1 MVLRVLRRGKIN
13 LEHLKNKTN
22 NMKAQRV
29 SKKLGKD
36 LYNVINAI
44 YAEAGV
50 NYESFLNR
58 IFALKTI
65 IESKGVDFNQVC
77 EEFKN
82 PILPGNDEIQL
93 DENNIPLE
101 ETLEIPNN
109 NERLVDLMKEKFWIT
124 PEIEKGIYN
133 SFFYKDLFKRNAGL
147 DAFVLDDVS
156 RNGIQILARCNNPS
170 DWNADRQGLVMGMVQ
185 SGKTVSMLN
194 LMAMAMS
201 TGYKLF
207 LLLAG
212 GKESLRVQTQDRV
225 RSAFGLSYSGW
236 NDNRSVYS
244 PTDSNGYSNTASSP
258 LQIFKVNESPQPVIV
273 ITILKEVNNLKKLNV
288 DIKELQGYCS
298 EEGIDFNQKY
308 TAMILDDESDYASLN
323 TSKRNIRG
331 IHEQL
336 IKLRENLGKS
346 CYVGYTATPQ
356 GCFAAEPDS
365 KIGYPTDFLWLLETM
380 KSPNNPKSTLSY
392 TGLYEFFVEYNS
404 EIVKLISKD
413 AWPHHEKNFRGVS
426 TGIYNPISGQVE
438 EENLNFLE
446 QNFATSI
453 INDTRDMPIEFID
466 AIGNFILGCGIRWF
480 RFRNKLGTGQLPSL
494 KEILNEYPYHAMMFN
509 LSLTKTNHTE
519 TLKVVE
525 KCFNLV
531 RNELKKW
538 TLGKKSLFDDLWQ
551 NQLVKTSVL
560 LSSGNSDII
569 SSKDEIIAFTNLAAE
584 ICEKSIGKSFVY
596 KLNSDKEGDVLNYT
610 DVNLNKRTK
619 KCSIFVGGNILSRG
633 LTIEN
638 LSISVFIRSQSMS
651 LMDSNLQMCRWF
663 GHKKAELDLLAIYI
677 MEPVKNMFS
686 DIAKCDDALR
696 RSIKESI
703 INNSDPKKVLIELWS
718 SNLFAATSPAKR
730 RNLKAQSHSAISYTG
745 KTVVLKQPFCNGRA
759 DIIKDNMSFFH
770 EFIQDMKCNGKK
782 INWHKRGDL
791 YLDVDFDYFI
801 EFLNQLIINRD
812 ALYVSPAS
820 YRDYLLDWKYA
831 YTTGYIQNDVPNI
844 NVGFMG
850 ANSTPIFRQ
859 REFSKKPNDRSE
871 ALKYQR
877 EILGSVLG
885 GSQKRATLVY
895 KGDRFF
901 DKDESWHKLNINKEI
916 NYRDNSEGIL
926 ILFYKIDANY
936 ILKDKKFGI
945 VKLEKNE
952 PGYLEVDS
960 VLTLAAVTPVGGPSY
975 QVSTNQ
981 LINI

>member
-1 MVLRVLRRGKIN
+1 MKT
-13 LEHLKNKTN
+13 KNV
-22 NMKAQRV
+22 R
-29 SKKLGKD
+29 KKLGED
-36 LYNVINAI
+36 LYNVINA
-44 YAEAGV
+44 YYSEANV
-50 NYESFLNR
+50 NYENFLNR
-58 IFALKTI
+58 IFALKSI

-82 PILPGNDEIQL
+82 PILPGNDDIQL
-93 DENNIPLE
+93 DENNVPLE

-109 NERLVDLMKEKFWIT
+109 NERLVDLMKEKFWVT
-124 PEIEKGIYN
+124 ADIEKGIYN

-147 DAFVLDDVS
+147 DSFVLEDVS

-170 DWNADRQGLVMGMVQ
+170 DWNSDKQGLVMGMVQ

-194 LMAMAMS
+194 LIAMAMS

-207 LLLAG
+207 VLLAG
-212 GKESLRVQTQDRV
+212 GKESLRIQTQDRV

-236 NDNRSVYS
+236 NNNRSVYS
-244 PTDSNGYSNTASSP
+244 PTDTNGYSNTASSP
-258 LQIFKVNESPQPVIV
+258 LQIFKVNESPQPVII
-273 ITILKEVNNLKKLNV
+273 ITVLKEVNNLKKLNL
-288 DIKELQGYCS
+288 DIKELKDYCA

-308 TAMILDDESDYASLN
+308 TTMILDDESDYASLN

-336 IKLRENLGKS
+336 VKLRDNLGKS

-356 GCFAAEPDS
+356 GCFAAEPNS

-404 EIVKLISKD
+404 EIVKLVSKD
-413 AWPHHEKNFRGVS
+413 AWPHHKKNFRGVS
-426 TGIYNPISGQVE
+426 TGIYNPITGQIE
-438 EENLNFLE
+438 KANLNLLE
-446 QNFATSI
+446 QNYATSI
-453 INDTRDMPIEFID
+453 IDGTRAMPKEFIE

-480 RFRNKLGTGQLPSL
+480 RYRNKLGTGQMPTL
-494 KEILNEYPYHAMMFN
+494 KEILNDYPYHAMMFN

-525 KCFNLV
+525 KCFILV
-531 RNELKKW
+531 RTELKKW
-538 TLGKKSLFDDLWQ
+538 TLNKKSLFDELWI
-551 NQLVKTSVL
+551 NQLIKTSNL
-560 LSSGNSDII
+560 LSTGNNDII
-569 SSKDEIIAFTNLAAE
+569 SSKDEIIAFSNLAAE

-610 DVNLNKRTK
+610 DVNINKRTK
-619 KCSIFVGGNILSRG
+619 KCAIFVGGNILSRG

-663 GHKKAELDLLAIYI
+663 GHKKAEIDLLAIYI
-677 MEPVKNMFS
+677 MESVKNMFS

-718 SNLFAATSPAKR
+718 SNLFAVTSPAKR
-730 RNLKAQSHSAISYTG
+730 RNLKGQSHSSISYTG
-745 KTVVLKQPFCNGRA
+745 KTVVLKQPFCNGQIA
-759 DIIKDNMSFFH
+759 IINQNNKLFH
-770 EFIQDMKCNGKK
+770 TFIQGMICSDKK
-782 INWHKRGDL
+782 IGFHKRGDL
-791 YLDVDFDYFI
+791 YLDVDFDFFVD
-801 EFLNQLIINRD
+801 FLNQLIINRD
-812 ALYVSPAS
+812 ALYVSPRS
-820 YRDYLLDWKYA
+820 YRDYLLDWKEA
-831 YTTGYIQNDVPNI
+831 FKAGYVQNDVPKINI
-844 NVGFMG
+844 GFLG
-850 ANSTPIFRQ
+850 ANSTPVCRQ
-859 REFSKKPNDRSE
+859 REFSKKPNDRVE
-871 ALKYQR
+871 AVKYQR
-877 EILGSVLG
+877 EMLGSVLG
-885 GSQKRATLVY
+885 GSQTKSKLFY

-901 DKDESWHKLNINKEI
+901 DKDDKWHKLNINKEI
-916 NYRDNSEGIL
+916 NFRENNEGIL
-926 ILFYKIDANY
+926 ILFYKINANY
-936 ILKDKKFGI
+936 ILKDKKFGDVI
-945 VKLEKNE
+945 LERND
-952 PGYLEVDS
+952 PGYLDVDS

-981 LINI
+981 LICI